1 MKIYIQKTTIQGAW
15 LWINE
20 GYKSAWE
27 NEGFDVVEY
36 TTLEEI
42 NDTKGKYDI
51 ISYDW
56 LTKTQKAVDVL
67 KNSNRAY
74 FFSQPNNFPLPWGK
88 HPNFMSVVSDEHTNQ
103 INESDNIYL
112 WTFGDLE
119 ESKKK
124 EYFSKWKEINTVPLA
139 FDSINY
145 KDLQNEKYQYDVCF
159 IGGWANN
166 GFDEKR
172 KIMMDY
178 FYPFM
183 KSDLRCGIFVGK
195 NLTHEQ
201 ENLLLYNSKV
211 SINIHD
217 AHHYHTHADT
227 NERTFKALGLTGLLV
242 SDGGGKRQMQKL
254 FPETPL
260 CDNPKKMLDTVEEYV
275 KMSKKEL
282 QAIKEKNRKEVKENH
297 TYINRVKQMMSFK

>member
-1 MKIYIQKTTIQGAW
+1 MKIYIQKSTIQGAW
-15 LWINE
+15 LWINK

-42 NDTKGKYDI
+42 NDTKGTYDI

-74 FFSQPNNFPLPWGK
+74 FFSQPNNFPLPWGS
-88 HPNFMSVVSDEHTNQ
+88 HPNFKSVVSDEHTNQ

-112 WTFGDLE
+112 WTFGEVDE
-119 ESKKK
+119 QKRK
-124 EYFSKWKEINTVPLA
+124 EYWTKWKDINTVPLA

-145 KDLQNEKYQYDVCF
+145 KNLQNEKYQYDVCF

-172 KIMMDY
+172 KIMLEY
-178 FYPFM
+178 FRPFM
-183 KSDLRCGIFVGK
+183 KSNLKCGIFIEK

-217 AHHYHTHADT
+217 AHHYCTHFDT

-242 SDGGGKRQMQKL
+242 SDAAGEKQMKKL
-254 FPETPL
+254 FPEVPL
-260 CDNPKKMLDTVEEYV
+260 CDSPKKMLDTVEEYV
-275 KMSKKEL
+275 KMPEEEL
-282 QAIKEKNRKEVKENH
+282 QAIKEKNRKEVRKNH
-297 TYINRVKQMMSFK
+297 TYINRVKQMMSLK